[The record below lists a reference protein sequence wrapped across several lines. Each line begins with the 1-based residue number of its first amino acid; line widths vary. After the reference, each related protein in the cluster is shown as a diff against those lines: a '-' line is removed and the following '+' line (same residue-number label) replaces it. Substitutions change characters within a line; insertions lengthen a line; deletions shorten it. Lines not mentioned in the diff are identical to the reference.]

1 MISNL
6 TSRSSSLLLRASLAR
21 SFSTTAAG
29 GNYEAF
35 DENIFYS
42 PVRKVSFSNGR
53 STIFNNVSQS
63 PNKLSYVP
71 WEVKEATVKNFLG
84 VIGMNII
91 DYLFHPF
98 APVYTI
104 GSAFFGLNW
113 IYRVY
118 GFLGNSIEKIDLLED
133 GKTVEVTFKT
143 GGNLTIKVKDI
154 VKKENEKELV

>member
-1 MISNL
+1 
-6 TSRSSSLLLRASLAR
+6 
-21 SFSTTAAG
+21 
-29 GNYEAF
+29 
-35 DENIFYS
+35 
-42 PVRKVSFSNGR
+42 
-53 STIFNNVSQS
+53 
-63 PNKLSYVP
+63 
-71 WEVKEATVKNFLG
+71 
-84 VIGMNII
+84 MNII